1 MAQLVMFFLV
11 LKTSVRQNSKALG
24 NQEGRWMWAVVKW
37 FVAGAVVVAAVVF
50 VAWITSPDLQFN
62 PASFEKDPL
71 AQRLASNE
79 EATTL
84 AQFRNAEGQIRTML
98 VTGYNKETVVGIDLR
113 ELGAPDTD
121 DPFEALSGADITLV
135 LSGNAENVPAISFPI
150 ANLLATGTTGTRHI
164 GTGTNFPEHAD
175 EANSSS
181 VFQFPKF
188 GPATAARTEVKA
200 VAGVLLDYEVELCG
214 RFDRTLRESNDFDEA
229 VKGFFLCGD
238 FTNRNALINLAD
250 PDNLNSG
257 RGFSDAKSGPDFF
270 PTGPFLVIPKD
281 WKAFVSRVRM
291 TTNVNGSP
299 RQDARGNEMTLDF
312 RKLVEKAFSDMA
324 GPRFL
329 YRENYWKLV
338 PEGIIPSTM
347 TLMSGTAEGTIFTSP
362 SRGDVIDGTAAYALQ
377 GGPFGKQ
384 KFLDVVRQTFIANE
398 LAAGHYLQP
407 GDIVHHGSNYL
418 GDIVVKISK

>member
-1 MAQLVMFFLV
+1 M
-11 LKTSVRQNSKALG
+11 S
-24 NQEGRWMWAVVKW
+24 AVVKW
-37 FVAGAVVVAAVVF
+37 FTAGIAVVAMVVA
-50 VAWITSPDLQFN
+50 VAWLTSPDLQFN
-62 PASFEKDPL
+62 PASFEKDSL
-71 AQRLASNE
+71 VQRLAPPE

-84 AQFRNAEGQIRTML
+84 AQFRNAEGEIRTVL
-98 VTGYNKETVVGIDLR
+98 VTGYNKETIAGIDLR
-113 ELGAPDTD
+113 ELGARQTD
-121 DPFEALSGADITLV
+121 DPFEALSGADITPV
-135 LSGNAENVPAISFPI
+135 LSDNADNVPTISLPI
-150 ANLLATGTTGTRHI
+150 ANLLAAGPTGTQHI

-175 EANSSS
+175 EANSSF

-188 GPATAARTEVKA
+188 GPATAARTQVMA
-200 VAGVLLDYEVELCG
+200 VAGVLLDYEVEICV
-214 RFDRTLRESNDFDEA
+214 RFDRTLRAPNDFDIA

-281 WKAFVSRVRM
+281 WKAFVASIRM

-312 RKLVEKAFSDMA
+312 KQLVDKAFGDMA
-324 GPRFL
+324 RPRFL
-329 YRENYWKLV
+329 YRENYWKLA
-338 PEGIIPSTM
+338 PEGSIPPTM
-347 TLMSGTAEGTIFTSP
+347 TLMSGTAEGTIFTPP
-362 SRGDVIDGTAAYALQ
+362 SRGDMIDGAVAYALQ

-384 KFLDVVRQTFIANE
+384 TFFDVVRQTFITNE
-398 LAAGHYLQP
+398 LADRHYLQP
-407 GDIVHHGSNYL
+407 GDAVHHGSNYL

>member
-1 MAQLVMFFLV
+1 MA
-11 LKTSVRQNSKALG
+11 SVGQYSDVRGK
-24 NQEGRWMWAVVKW
+24 QEGHWMSAVVKW
-37 FVAGAVVVAAVVF
+37 FVAGVVVVAMAVF
-50 VAWITSPDLQFN
+50 VAWVTSPDLQFN

-84 AQFRNAEGQIRTML
+84 AQFRNAQGQIRTLL
-98 VTGYNKETVVGIDLR
+98 VTGYNKETVVGIDLS
-113 ELGAPDTD
+113 ELGAPETD
-121 DPFEALSGADITLV
+121 DPFEALSGADISPV
-135 LSGNAENVPAISFPI
+135 LSDNADNVPTISLPI
-150 ANLLATGTTGTRHI
+150 ENLLAAGTTGTRHI

-175 EANSSS
+175 EANSTS

-188 GPATAARTEVKA
+188 GPATAARTEVTA
-200 VAGVLLDYEVELCG
+200 VAGVLLDYEVELCV
-214 RFDRTLRESNDFDEA
+214 RFDRTLRASNDFDVA

-281 WKAFVSRVRM
+281 WKAFVSSVRM
-291 TTNVNGSP
+291 TTNINGSP

-312 RKLVEKAFSDMA
+312 RQLVDKAFSDMA

-329 YRENYWKLV
+329 YRENYWTLA
-338 PEGIIPSTM
+338 PEGSIPPTM

-362 SRGDVIDGTAAYALQ
+362 SRADIIDGTVAYALQ

-384 KFLDVVRQTFIANE
+384 TFFDVVRQTFIANE
-398 LAAGHYLQP
+398 LADGHYLQP
-407 GDIVHHGSNYL
+407 GDAVHHGSNYL
-418 GDIVVKISK
+418 GDIVVKVIK

>member
-1 MAQLVMFFLV
+1 M
-11 LKTSVRQNSKALG
+11 S
-24 NQEGRWMWAVVKW
+24 AVVKW
-37 FVAGAVVVAAVVF
+37 FTAAIAVVAMVVVVA
-50 VAWITSPDLQFN
+50 WLTSPDLQFN

-71 AQRLASNE
+71 VQRLAPPE

-84 AQFRNAEGQIRTML
+84 AQFRNAEGEIRTVL

-113 ELGAPDTD
+113 ELGAPQTN
-121 DPFEALSGADITLV
+121 DPFEALSGADITPV
-135 LSGNAENVPAISFPI
+135 LSDNADNVPIISLPI
-150 ANLLATGTTGTRHI
+150 ANLLAAGPTGTQHI

-188 GPATAARTEVKA
+188 GPATAARTQVIA
-200 VAGVLLDYEVELCG
+200 VAGVLLDYEVEICV
-214 RFDRTLRESNDFDEA
+214 RFDRTLRAPHDFDVA

-270 PTGPFLVIPKD
+270 PTGPFLVIPKN
-281 WKAFVSRVRM
+281 WKAFVASIRM

-312 RKLVEKAFSDMA
+312 KQLVDKAFRDMA
-324 GPRFL
+324 RPRFL
-329 YRENYWKLV
+329 YRENYWKLA
-338 PEGIIPSTM
+338 PGDSIPPTM
-347 TLMSGTAEGTIFTSP
+347 TLMSGTAEGTIFTPP
-362 SRGDVIDGTAAYALQ
+362 SRGDMIDGAVAYALQ

-384 KFLDVVRQTFIANE
+384 TFVDVVRQTFIANE
-398 LAAGHYLQP
+398 LADGHYLQP
-407 GDIVHHGSNYL
+407 GDAVHHGSNYL
-418 GDIVVKISK
+418 GDIVVKVFK